1 MQFGPHTI
9 SKDWIYGYFYVVLVL
24 IMFDLD
30 KLYTAS
36 TQTVQKKLTNKKKK
50 NTFSPDVNQA
60 DKSE

>member
-1 MQFGPHTI
+1 
-9 SKDWIYGYFYVVLVL
+9 
-24 IMFDLD
+24 MFDLD

-36 TQTVQKKLTNKKKK
+36 TQTVQKKLTNKKKQ